1 MMPPARWLNWTR
13 LLLPSN
19 RNGNRGGPSVTEA
32 SVKQPKVA
40 IASTTLANGLHVV
53 IAPDSAAPV
62 VTVGIYYK
70 IGFRLEPQGSS
81 GFAHLFE
88 HMMFQG
94 SANAPKMRHI
104 KLINSSGGLLNG
116 STSYDVTNY
125 YEAVP
130 SNALERVL
138 WLEADRMRAL
148 KVDDENLKNQR
159 DVVKE
164 EVRVNVMNEPY
175 GGFPWLD
182 MPPVAFRNWANS
194 HNFYGDFA
202 DLDAASLADVQNF
215 FRTYYLP
222 NNAVLL
228 MLGDVTPEDGFAMAE
243 KYFGGIP
250 AGAPPPFADPTE
262 PPQKE
267 ERRGHV
273 EEKFGTL
280 PAMAIGYVLPARRT
294 PDWHAMVLL
303 DQALH
308 GGRAGR
314 IYRDLVLEKQVA
326 VEADGGIDDLFGY
339 NGPTQLTTRVIHKP
353 EISADATVAA
363 FDAVIR
369 EVQEQGISDDELQ
382 QLKVKWRSDYY
393 ATLESGRGGAMPKY
407 GLMHLLACFTLFDR
421 EPELVNTILEGFLA
435 VTREDVQAAAKKYL
449 VDARRA
455 IVFRTP
461 VAGGAKEAA

>member
-1 MMPPARWLNWTR
+1 VKR
-13 LLLPSN
+13 LQVPI
-19 RNGNRGGPSVTEA
+19 EY
-32 SVKQPKVA
+32 K
-40 IASTTLANGLHVV
+40 TLKNGLGVV
-53 IAPDSAAPV
+53 IAPDAAAPV
-62 VTVGIYYK
+62 VTLGVYYK
-70 IGFRLEPQGSS
+70 IGFRLEPQGRS

-94 SANAPKMRHI
+94 SENAAKMQHI
-104 KLINSSGGLLNG
+104 KLINSSGGVLNG
-116 STSYDVTNY
+116 STMYDVTNY

-164 EVRVNVMNEPY
+164 EVRVNVMNQPY

-202 DLDAASLADVQNF
+202 DLDAASLADVQSF

-228 MLGDVTPEDGFAMAE
+228 LLGDVKPEEGFAMAE

-250 AGAPPPFADPTE
+250 AGAPPPFADPAE
-262 PPQKE
+262 PLQKE
-267 ERRGHV
+267 ERRGYV

-280 PAMAIGYVLPARRT
+280 PAMAIGYVMPERRT
-294 PDWHAMVLL
+294 ADWFAMAML

-314 IYRDLVLEKQVA
+314 IHRELVLEKQVA
-326 VEADGGIDDLFGY
+326 VEADGGIDDIFGY
-339 NGPTQLTTRVIHKP
+339 NGPTQMTTRILHKP
-353 EISADATVAA
+353 EYSSEQTLAA
-363 FDAVIR
+363 FDEVLR
-369 EVQEQGISDDELQ
+369 EVREKGIAAEELEEI
-382 QLKVKWRSDYY
+382 KVKWRSDYY
-393 ATLESGRGGAMPKY
+393 STLEGGRGGYMPRY
-407 GLMHLLACFTLFDR
+407 GLMHLLACFTLFDK
-421 EPELVNTILEGFLA
+421 EPGLVNSILDGFLK
-435 VTREDVQAAAKKYL
+435 VTREDIQRVADKYL
-449 VDARRA
+449 KPENRA

-461 VAGGAKEAA
+461 VSKDAKEAA

>member
-1 MMPPARWLNWTR
+1 VPIH
-13 LLLPSN
+13 S
-19 RNGNRGGPSVTEA
+19 
-32 SVKQPKVA
+32 
-40 IASTTLANGLHVV
+40 STLKNGLRVV
-53 IAPDSAAPV
+53 IAPDTTAPV

-70 IGFRLEPQGSS
+70 IGFRLEPQGRS

-94 SANAPKMRHI
+94 SENAPKMQHI
-104 KLINSSGGLLNG
+104 KLINSSGGVLNG
-116 STSYDVTNY
+116 STMYDVTNY

-148 KVDDENLKNQR
+148 KVDDENLRNQR

-164 EVRVNVMNEPY
+164 EVRVNVMNQPY

-182 MPPVAFRNWANS
+182 MPPVAFRNWANA

-202 DLDAASLADVQNF
+202 DLDAATLVDVQKF
-215 FRTYYLP
+215 FRTYYVP

-228 MLGDVTPEDGFAMAE
+228 LLGDIKPEEGAALAEQYFAD
-243 KYFGGIP
+243 IP
-250 AGAPPPFADPTE
+250 KGATPPFADPAE

-280 PAMAIGYVLPARRT
+280 PAMAIGYVMPQRKT
-294 PDWHAMVLL
+294 PEWYAMALL

-314 IYRDLVLEKQVA
+314 IHRELVLEKQVA
-326 VEADGGIDDLFGY
+326 VEADGGIDDIFGY
-339 NGPTQLTTRVIHKP
+339 NGPTQMTTRILYKP
-353 EISADATVAA
+353 EYSSDKTLAE

-369 EVQEQGISDDELQ
+369 EVQEKGISEDELQ

-393 ATLESGRGGAMPKY
+393 STLEGGRGGYMPRY
-407 GLMHLLACFTLFDR
+407 GLMHLLACFTLFDN
-421 EPELVNTILEGFLA
+421 EPQLVNTILDGFLA
-435 VTREDVQAAAKKYL
+435 VTRAQVQEVAKKYL
-449 VDARRA
+449 QPENRA
-455 IVFRTP
+455 IVFRMP
-461 VAGGAKEAA
+461 AKSEVKEAA